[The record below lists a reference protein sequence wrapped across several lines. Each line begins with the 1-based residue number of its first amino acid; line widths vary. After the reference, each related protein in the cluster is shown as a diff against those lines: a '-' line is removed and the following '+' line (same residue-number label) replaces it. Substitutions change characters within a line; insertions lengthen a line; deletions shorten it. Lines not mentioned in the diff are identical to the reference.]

1 MIKLL
6 DRLMASREPIRPTEE
21 ERLAFEALFEA
32 GLAVYI
38 VHPKLGD
45 GYLISAKGREMVS
58 PHRQRDTI

>member
-6 DRLMASREPIRPTEE
+6 DRLMYSREPIRPSEE
-21 ERLAFEALFEA
+21 ERLTFEALFDA
-32 GLAVYI
+32 GLVVYVANI
-38 VHPKLGD
+38 KLGD